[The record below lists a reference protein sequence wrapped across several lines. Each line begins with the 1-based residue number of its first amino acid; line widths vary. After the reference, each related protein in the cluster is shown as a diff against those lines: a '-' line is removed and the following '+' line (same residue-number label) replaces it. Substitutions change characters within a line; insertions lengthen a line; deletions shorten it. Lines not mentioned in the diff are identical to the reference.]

1 MKMYLV
7 HFHGLA
13 GVRWGAGVGDN
24 GGPSETPDRL
34 RGLLRGPTLPGRAV
48 HRAAPA

>member
-1 MKMYLV
+1 MPVPPK
-7 HFHGLA
+7 
-13 GVRWGAGVGDN
+13 
-24 GGPSETPDRL
+24 TPDRL

>member
-1 MKMYLV
+1 VNLTPFM
-7 HFHGLA
+7 
-13 GVRWGAGVGDN
+13 GDN
-24 GGPSETPDRL
+24 RGSSETPDRL